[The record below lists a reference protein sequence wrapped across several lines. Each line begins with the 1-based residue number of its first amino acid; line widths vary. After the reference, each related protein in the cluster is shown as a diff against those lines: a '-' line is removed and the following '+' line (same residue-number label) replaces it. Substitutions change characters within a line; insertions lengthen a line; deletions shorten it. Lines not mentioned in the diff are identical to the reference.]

1 MDFATIFDR
10 FFWSAMIT
18 IFVALLWLKFVD
30 PIIAIKWT
38 GFIVAMFVGFIYFY
52 VWWRRMRREL
62 KMSQELEEGEI

>member
-1 MDFATIFDR
+1 MDFAAIFDR

-38 GFIVAMFVGFIYFY
+38 GFIVAMLVGFIYFY
-52 VWWRRMRREL
+52 VGWRKMRREL
-62 KMSQELEEGEI
+62 KMSQELEKGEI

>member
-1 MDFATIFDR
+1 MDFADIFDR
-10 FFWSAMIT
+10 FFWSAIIT
-18 IFVALLWLKFVD
+18 IFVSLLWLKFLD

-52 VWWRRMRREL
+52 VGWRKMRREL